1 MTRLEDDLRAAMR
14 ATAQKIPPGPPPPL
28 TLPKRRRLIRPLSP
42 GYWSRR
48 SWAFALATVFLI
60 GAVVAASLALGSVF
74 TEHRS
79 PVSGPFPPQP
89 LHVPDVPAYYVAL
102 TSADGKIPGFS
113 AKATIATI
121 RATATGKVLATIAV
135 PRPYHAFTGVTAA
148 ADDHTFVLVASEAGD
163 PQRSLA
169 PPARYYVLHF
179 DPASP
184 AAAGRVRLQALPA
197 TWIPAGS
204 MALAMALSA
213 NGTSLAAIIGTS
225 RSSKLYVYQLPKGS
239 PHVWSWS
246 ACSNCSGDGIGPD
259 SVGPYPGALSWVA
272 DGRTVAFLFF
282 FGGAPGIG
290 VRLLDTH
297 ATGTNLLAD
306 SKLAVPM
313 ADVSSPVWRRV
324 IITPDGRTVFA
335 VLENEP
341 YGQHFNQQLVKFS
354 VATGKQAAVL
364 NQPPIGNHYEQI
376 QWASPTGGTLLISGA
391 QHGGG
396 AGVLKDG
403 RYTPIPWSNKIF
415 AAAW

>member
-1 MTRLEDDLRAAMR
+1 MTPLEDELRASMR
-14 ATAQKIPPGPPPPL
+14 ATAEKIPPGPPPPL
-28 TLPKRRRLIRPLSP
+28 TLPKRRRLIRPVSLR
-42 GYWSRR
+42 YWSGRR
-48 SWAFALATVFLI
+48 WAFSLAAVFLI
-60 GAVVAASLALGSVF
+60 GAVVAGSLALASAF
-74 TEHRS
+74 TGHRS

-89 LHVPDVPAYYVAL
+89 LHVPNVPAYYVAL

-113 AKATIATI
+113 AKPTTSTI

-148 ADDHTFVLVASEAGD
+148 ADDHTFVLVAQEAGD
-163 PQRSLA
+163 PESGIA
-169 PPARYYVLHF
+169 PQARFYVLHF
-179 DPASP
+179 NPASP
-184 AAAGRVRLQALPA
+184 TATGRVRLQALPA
-197 TWIPAGS
+197 SYLPAGNF
-204 MALAMALSA
+204 ALAMALSA

-225 RSSKLYVYQLPKGS
+225 RSSKLYVYQLATGTQ
-239 PHVWSWS
+239 HVWSWS
-246 ACSNCSGDGIGPD
+246 ACSNCDGDGIGPD

-282 FGGAPGIG
+282 FSPAPGIG

-297 ATGTNLLAD
+297 AAGTNLLAD

-313 ADVSSPVWRRV
+313 ADDSSPVWRRV

-341 YGQHFNQQLVKFS
+341 YGQRFNQQLVKFS

-364 NQPPIGNHYEQI
+364 NQPPIGTHYEQI
-376 QWASPTGGTLLISGA
+376 QWTSPTGGTLLISGA
-391 QHGGG
+391 QKGGG
-396 AGVLKDG
+396 AGVLQDG
-403 RYTPIPWSNKIF
+403 RYTPIPWSSQIF

>member
-1 MTRLEDDLRAAMR
+1 MTPLEDELRAAMR

-28 TLPKRRRLIRPLSP
+28 TLPKPRRLIGPMNP
-42 GYWSRR
+42 GRWSRR
-48 SWAFALATVFLI
+48 RWTVSLTAVLLI
-60 GAVVAASLALGSVF
+60 GAVVAGSLALASVF
-74 TEHRS
+74 TGHRR
-79 PVSGPFPPQP
+79 PASGPFPPQP

-102 TSADGKIPGFS
+102 TSADGQIPHYS
-113 AKATIATI
+113 AKPTTATI

-148 ADDHTFVLVASEAGD
+148 ADDHTFILVAAEAGD
-163 PQRSLA
+163 PKKSLA

-179 DPASP
+179 DPASLT
-184 AAAGRVRLQALPA
+184 AAGRVRLQALPA

-225 RSSKLYVYQLPKGS
+225 RGSELYVYQLPKGN

-246 ACSNCSGDGIGPD
+246 ACNNCTGDGIGPT
-259 SVGPYPGALSWVA
+259 LSWAA

-282 FGGAPGIG
+282 FSGASGNG

-297 ATGTNLLAD
+297 AAGTNLLTD
-306 SKLAVPM
+306 SKLAVPV
-313 ADVSSPVWRRV
+313 ADVSSPGWLQV

-341 YGQHFNQQLVKFS
+341 LGQRFSQQLVKFS
-354 VATGKQAAVL
+354 AATGRQTAVL
-364 NQPPIGNHYEQI
+364 IQPPIGNHFEHI
-376 QWASPTGGTLLISGA
+376 QWTSPTGDTLLISGA
-391 QHGGG
+391 QKDGA
-396 AGVLKDG
+396 AGVLKNG
-403 RYTPIPWSNKIF
+403 RYTPIPWSSKIF

>member
-1 MTRLEDDLRAAMR
+1 MTPPEDDPRAATR
-14 ATAQKIPPGPPPPL
+14 ATAEKTPPGPPPPL
-28 TLPKRRRLIRPLSP
+28 TLPKHRRMSGPP
-42 GYWSRR
+42 GPGFWSWR
-48 SWAFALATVFLI
+48 SWAFSLAAVFLI

-74 TEHRS
+74 TGHRG

-102 TSADGKIPGFS
+102 TSADGKIPNFS
-113 AKATIATI
+113 AKPTTATV

-135 PRPYHAFTGVTAA
+135 PRPYHAFTGVSAA
-148 ADDHTFVLVASEAGD
+148 ADDHTFVLVASAAGD
-163 PQRSLA
+163 PQKSLS

-179 DPASP
+179 DPGRP
-184 AAAGRVRLQALPA
+184 TAAGRVRLQALPVA
-197 TWIPAGS
+197 WIPAGS

-225 RSSKLYVYQLPKGS
+225 RSSKLYVYQLATGTQ
-239 PHVWSWS
+239 HVWSWS
-246 ACSNCSGDGIGPD
+246 ACSNCDGNGIGPD
-259 SVGPYPGALSWVA
+259 SVGPYPDALSWAA

-313 ADVSSPVWRRV
+313 ADDSSPVWRRV
-324 IITPDGRTVFA
+324 VITPDGRTVFA

-341 YGQHFNQQLVKFS
+341 YGQHFSQQLLKFS

-376 QWASPTGGTLLISGA
+376 QWTSPTGATLLISGA

-396 AGVLKDG
+396 AGVLNNG
-403 RYTPIPWSNKIF
+403 RYTPIPWSSQIF

>member
-1 MTRLEDDLRAAMR
+1 MTPLEDELRAAMR
-14 ATAQKIPPGPPPPL
+14 VTAAKIPPGPPPPL

-42 GYWSRR
+42 GRWSGR
-48 SWAFALATVFLI
+48 SWALSMAAVFLI
-60 GAVVAASLALGSVF
+60 GAVVAGSLALGSVF
-74 TEHRS
+74 TGHRG

-89 LHVPDVPAYYVAL
+89 LHVPDVPTYYVAL
-102 TSADGKIPGFS
+102 TSADGKIPGYS
-113 AKATIATI
+113 AKPTTATI
-121 RATATGKVLATIAV
+121 RATATGNVLATIAV

-148 ADDHTFVLVASEAGD
+148 ADDHTFVLVAAEAGD
-163 PQRSLA
+163 PKSGIAPLA
-169 PPARYYVLHF
+169 RFYVLHF
-179 DPASP
+179 DPASRTE
-184 AAAGRVRLQALPA
+184 AGRVRLQAFPVS
-197 TWIPAGS
+197 WIPAGS

-225 RSSKLYVYQLPKGS
+225 RSSELYVYQLTKGS
-239 PHVWSWS
+239 HHVWSWS

-259 SVGPYPGALSWVA
+259 SVGPYPGALSWAA

-282 FGGAPGIG
+282 FSGASGSG

-297 ATGTNLLAD
+297 AAGTNLLAD
-306 SKLAVPM
+306 SKLAVPL

-341 YGQHFNQQLVKFS
+341 YGQHFYQQLVRFS
-354 VATGKQAAVL
+354 VATGRQAAVL

-376 QWASPTGGTLLISGA
+376 QWTSPTGGTLLISGA

-403 RYTPIPWSNKIF
+403 QYAPIPWSSKIF